1 MTVGDAFCQKVEI
14 CRSALKS
21 IGDSDFRF
29 DFFRQNMSISNRFAG
44 NKLLPV
50 CSNITLYD

>member
-29 DFFRQNMSISNRFAG
+29 DFFRQNRSISIRIAG
-44 NKLLPV
+44 KKLLPV
-50 CSNITLYD
+50 CTNITLYD